1 MDVAVNLVE
10 SYLRLNG
17 YFTLSEFEI
26 LGRAKDGTF
35 RTLTDVDIVGLRLPG
50 DVETPDHHDDARL
63 LMIRDPALRL
73 EPDEIDVIIGEV
85 KQGEAVFNPGL
96 MSPRV
101 LQSVLERIRWIYDGD
116 VSRVVDEL
124 CRHGLSVGSSFRGA
138 GVRTR
143 LVAFGRSSQVNL
155 HTMSLSHIVEQMTSF
170 MSDFNGLLRSAN
182 FKDPAPALLRLL
194 AKTGFTVSKERGSE
208 EAEHRAPP
216 DEEE

>member
-1 MDVAVNLVE
+1 MDVAINLVE

-26 LGRAKDGTF
+26 LGRAEDGRY

-50 DVETPDHHDDARL
+50 DVEEDGDDTRL
-63 LMIRDPALRL
+63 LMIRDPALQL
-73 EPDEIDVIIGEV
+73 DPDEIDVIIGEV

-96 MSPRV
+96 TSPRV
-101 LQSVLERIRWIYDGD
+101 LRSVLGRLEWIYGIE

-124 CRHGLSVGSSFRGA
+124 SERGLSIGTSHDGA
-138 GVRTR
+138 RVRTR
-143 LVAFGRSSQVNL
+143 LVAFGRSTHVDL

-170 MSDFNGLLRSAN
+170 MSDFDGLLRSAN

-194 AKTGFTVSKERGSE
+194 AKTGFTVSKEQN
-208 EAEHRAPP
+208 
-216 DEEE
+216 